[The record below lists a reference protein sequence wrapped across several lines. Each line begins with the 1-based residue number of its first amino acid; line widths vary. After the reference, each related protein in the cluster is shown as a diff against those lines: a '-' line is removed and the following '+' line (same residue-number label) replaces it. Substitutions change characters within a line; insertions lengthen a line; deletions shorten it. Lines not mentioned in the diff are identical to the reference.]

1 MRFLTSGT
9 LVPCLLIC
17 ALVSPLCGQAT
28 PPPPSNDD
36 PQTVKA
42 LIDRINALEERVRQL
57 EAEKNN
63 TSSSSSSTTAPPP
76 VTTEAAPTTP
86 ADTSHETMGGNF
98 PHLQIRGFTD
108 VSFHTPHE
116 RGTSNTFALGQFDLF
131 VSSRISDH
139 VTMLSEVNFEAG
151 EENNSMGVD
160 LERMLVNFNVN
171 DYLHISAGRYHTAIG
186 YYNTAYHHSS
196 WLQTAA
202 DRPLLFAFEDGG
214 GPLPIHNVGLTA
226 NGAIPSGHANLH
238 WVAEVGNG
246 RSSRNSLVEPV
257 QNVQDE
263 NNYKA
268 LNFALYAR
276 PDFLKGL
283 QIGASVY
290 HDRLMPDGLPR
301 VGQTIIAGYAV
312 YQGQKFEWLNELMV
326 LRHAVDH
333 GPTFNTPAGYT
344 LISRQWGQF
353 RPYLRYQ
360 FINSNLLDPIF
371 PDLGLRDGPG
381 AGVRYDLNAFT
392 AFKIQYDYSTHK
404 TLTDYGVSNI
414 VRAQAAF
421 TF

>member
-1 MRFLTSGT
+1 M
-9 LVPCLLIC
+9 LLC
-17 ALVSPLCGQAT
+17 VLALPLCGQTTSAPPS
-28 PPPPSNDD
+28 PPPASDD

-42 LIDRINALEERVRQL
+42 LIDRIDALEQRVHQL
-57 EAEKNN
+57 EAEKNNN
-63 TSSSSSSTTAPPP
+63 TSSSSSSTTTPPP
-76 VTTEAAPTTP
+76 VTTEAPTSV
-86 ADTSHETMGGNF
+86 DTSHETMGGAF

-108 VSFHTPHE
+108 VSFHTPAE

-151 EENNSMGVD
+151 EDNSVGVD

-171 DYLHISAGRYHTAIG
+171 DYLHVSAGRYHTAIG
-186 YYNTAYHHSS
+186 YYSTAYHHSA
-196 WLQTAA
+196 WLQTAV

-268 LNFALYAR
+268 LNFAVYSH

-301 VGQTIIAGYAV
+301 VGQTIMAGHVV
-312 YQGQKFEWLNELMV
+312 YEGGKFEWLNEFMV
-326 LRHAVDH
+326 LRHAVDG
-333 GPTFNTPAGYT
+333 GPTFHTPAGYT
-344 LISRQWGQF
+344 LISRKWGQF
-353 RPYLRYQ
+353 RPYFRYQ

-371 PDLGLRDGPG
+371 PDLGLREGPG